1 MKEKLMINA
10 AAIIY
15 PTTVIFCAWLII
27 FAIVGCS
34 TKIQPPETLLV
45 NVGHYNDFTVEC
57 NEYEVDIIDNCSYH
71 LVCWI
76 YEDNRKEIIFEGFY
90 TQKVECAWLRMQR

>member
-1 MKEKLMINA
+1 MRSIRRKDYFLA
-10 AAIIY
+10 VVLIIY
-15 PTTVIFCAWLII
+15 MLCGIMWACVCPAN
-27 FAIVGCS
+27 S
-34 TKIQPPETLLV
+34 TEPDTLLV
-45 NVGHYNDFTVEC
+45 STGPYNDFTVEC
-57 NEYEVDIIDNCSYH
+57 NDYEVDILNNCSYH